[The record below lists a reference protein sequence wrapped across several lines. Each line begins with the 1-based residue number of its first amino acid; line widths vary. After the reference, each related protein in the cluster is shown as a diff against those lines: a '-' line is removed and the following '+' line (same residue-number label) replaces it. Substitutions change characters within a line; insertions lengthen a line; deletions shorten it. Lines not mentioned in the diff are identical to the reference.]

1 MKPRFLLDE
10 HIAHAIQQQ
19 LRRRGPAIEILI
31 IGDDNAPA
39 RGTLDPD
46 ILLWIE
52 QNGYILVTRDRNSMQ
67 MHLVDHYATGGHI
80 PGILWLRS
88 SARYGEIIETLLMIW
103 SASTADEYVD
113 CMFSIPF

>member
-19 LRRRGPAIEILI
+19 LRRRDPAIEILS
-31 IGDDNAPA
+31 IGDDNTPA

-46 ILLWIE
+46 ILLWME
-52 QNGYILVTRDRNSMQ
+52 QQGYILVIRDRNSMQ
-67 MHLVDHYATGGHI
+67 LHLINHYAANRHI

-88 SARYGEIIETLLMIW
+88 SARFGEIIETL
-103 SASTADEYVD
+103 
-113 CMFSIPF
+113 F

>member
-1 MKPRFLLDE
+1 LLDE
-10 HIAHAIQQQ
+10 HIAPAIQQQ
-19 LRRRGPAIEILI
+19 LRQRDPAIEILI
-31 IGDDNAPA
+31 IGDNNAPA
-39 RGTLDPD
+39 RGTLDPG

-67 MHLVDHYATGGHI
+67 LHLVNHYATDRHI

-88 SARYGEIIETLLMIW
+88 SAQFGEIIETLFMIW
-103 SASTADEYVD
+103 FASNADEYVD